1 MGLKLVSFLL
11 LPFLRRVSSFP
22 SFSHPQGSAASIVSS
37 WDAGLS
43 AGDLRPLI
51 EKTLEKT
58 SSAAGDGD
66 LSIFLKSSDHWSGLW
81 QARIQHFEKMSWT
94 GLKVNPY
101 YEIADKAIVSHV
113 FISVLGFSG
122 WLSASG
128 FMTPSTS
135 VFDPVINLQFNSF
148 FVSFGDNNLPRAEPS
163 PSSLI
168 DKMITKIG
176 QLAFIPSFAL
186 FPVDYANLKTGMV
199 AFRFTPFDSLIVAK
213 RLPEGSKPSK

>member
-1 MGLKLVSFLL
+1 MGFRLVSFLL
-11 LPFLRRVSSFP
+11 FLFSRRASSFP
-22 SFSHPQGSAASIVSS
+22 SSFPHPGSAASIVSS
-37 WDAGLS
+37 WDEGLS
-43 AGDLRPLI
+43 AKDLRPLI
-51 EKTLEKT
+51 EKTSPADE
-58 SSAAGDGD
+58 DGD
-66 LSIFLKSSDHWSGLW
+66 LSKFVKSSKNWTGLW
-81 QARIQHFEKMSWT
+81 KARIEHFEKVSWT
-94 GLKVNPY
+94 GLKVRPY
-101 YEIADKAIVSHV
+101 YEIADEAIVSHV
-113 FISVLGFSG
+113 FVSLFGLSG

-135 VFDPVINLQFNSF
+135 VFDPVINLEFNTF
-148 FVSFGDNNLPRAEPS
+148 FVSSGDNDLPRSEPS
-163 PSSLI
+163 PSSLM